1 MGVRRGASAG
11 KAGRRRRR
19 RPIRRRPLLLRLR
32 RLLAPGLAL
41 VGAVIV
47 AWLLVGA
54 PDRSR
59 PASRAAVVLPVPAA
73 GPEAGAASLTASP
86 RLTLPGSRLA
96 EAKLA
101 FGVDPEAL
109 AKVLGPSMPVPSSRP
124 TPAPA
129 VTPAPPSLS
138 AAFSPVALPLAPPR
152 RRSRHAA
159 APALAV
165 MIDDLGHDPRA
176 ARRAIDLPGR
186 LTLAF
191 LPYGHALPE
200 LAAAAAT
207 RGHDVFLHLPME
219 PEGPDDPGPNALLTG
234 LDPAELARRLAWAF
248 EQVPGAVGVNNHMG
262 SRATRDPDLMVPV
275 LREIHRR
282 GLAFIDSRTSPLS
295 VAGATAGRLGLPHA
309 ARDVFLDNDPTP
321 AAVRARLD
329 EAERFARRDGTALA
343 IGHPYPST
351 LAVLAEWLP
360 GARTRGVE
368 LVTAR
373 ELIAR
378 EGCGDVFA
386 VGAAAACQL
395 GP

>member
-19 RPIRRRPLLLRLR
+19 RPARRRALLRRLR

-59 PASRAAVVLPVPAA
+59 PASRAAFVLPVPAA
-73 GPEAGAASLTASP
+73 GPAGAVSLTASP

-101 FGVDPEAL
+101 FGVDLEAL

-124 TPAPA
+124 IPVPATIP
-129 VTPAPPSLS
+129 TPPSLS
-138 AAFSPVALPLAPPR
+138 AAFSPVALPLPPPR
-152 RRSRHAA
+152 RRSRDAA

-165 MIDDLGHDPRA
+165 MIDDLGHDPQA

-191 LPYGHALPE
+191 LPYGHAIPE
-200 LAAAAAT
+200 LTAAAVA

-219 PEGPDDPGPNALLTG
+219 PEGPDDPGPNALLIA

-262 SRATRDPDLMVPV
+262 SRATRDPDLMLPV

-282 GLAFIDSRTSPLS
+282 GLAFVDSRTSPLS
-295 VAGATAGRLGLPHA
+295 VANALAGQLGLAHA
-309 ARDVFLDNDPTP
+309 ARDVFLDNDPAP
-321 AAVRARLD
+321 VAIRARLD
-329 EAERFARRDGTALA
+329 EAEQFARRDGTALA

-360 GARTRGVE
+360 GARMRGIE

-378 EGCGDVFA
+378 EGCAGV
-386 VGAAAACQL
+386 VAAAAGRGCPL
-395 GP
+395 DP